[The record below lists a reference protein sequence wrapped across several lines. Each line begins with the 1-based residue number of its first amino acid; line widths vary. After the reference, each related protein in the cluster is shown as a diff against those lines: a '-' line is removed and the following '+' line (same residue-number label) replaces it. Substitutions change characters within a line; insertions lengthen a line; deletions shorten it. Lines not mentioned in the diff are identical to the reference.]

1 MPDHAFFRSFGLFT
15 RPEFLSLEEC
25 AELRDVADHS
35 KGEEAKVY
43 SGGKH
48 ILHEEYRKTLQA
60 PLTGEAGDRLHE
72 KIEALRPEIESC
84 FDLTLG
90 KLYETRCLIYRPG
103 DFFELHVDSI
113 SKSEEGFESIS
124 SRQVSV
130 VVFLNDTNDPEQAYT
145 GGVINFHGL
154 MEVPGSNA
162 FGFPL
167 EPEPGLLVAFRA
179 DLLHGVSPVE
189 AGKRYTL
196 VTWFH

>member
-15 RPEFLSLEEC
+15 RSGFLSLDEC

-35 KGEEAKVY
+35 KGEGAKVY
-43 SGGKH
+43 SGGKY
-48 ILHEEYRKTLQA
+48 ILREEYRKTLQA

-72 KIEALRPEIESC
+72 KIEALRPELESC

-103 DFFELHVDSI
+103 DFFELHMDSI
-113 SKSEEGFESIS
+113 AKTEEGFESIA

-130 VVFLNDTNDPEQAYT
+130 VTFLNDPNDPEQPYT
-145 GGVINFHGL
+145 GGAINFHGL
-154 MEVPGSNA
+154 MDVPGSNK

-167 EPEPGLLVAFRA
+167 DPEPGLLVAFCS
-179 DLLHGVSPVE
+179 DVLHGVSPVE
-189 AGKRYTL
+189 VGKRYSL